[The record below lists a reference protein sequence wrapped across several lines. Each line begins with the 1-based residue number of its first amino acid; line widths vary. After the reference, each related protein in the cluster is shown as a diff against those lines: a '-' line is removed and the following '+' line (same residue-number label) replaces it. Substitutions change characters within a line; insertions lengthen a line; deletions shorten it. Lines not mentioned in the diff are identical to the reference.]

1 MTSHTAPTTTRGPS
15 TRTANPSTQTRGRRL
30 SARAGSLRHPVT
42 GRASSD
48 LFTRDPRG
56 LVTP

>member
-1 MTSHTAPTTTRGPS
+1 MTSHTAQATRGPS
-15 TRTANPSTQTRGRRL
+15 TRMSIPATQARARRL

-48 LFTRDPRG
+48 LFTREPRT
-56 LVTP
+56 LTKP